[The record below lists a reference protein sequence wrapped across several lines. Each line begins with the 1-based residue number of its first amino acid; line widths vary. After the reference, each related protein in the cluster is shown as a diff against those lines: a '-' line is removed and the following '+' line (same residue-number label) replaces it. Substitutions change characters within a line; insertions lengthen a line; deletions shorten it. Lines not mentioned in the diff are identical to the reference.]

1 MAASL
6 GYATQYRD
14 EKGKTEWTV
23 SHVPIEKTD
32 PFSRARKYSVSTNR
46 FPRKRL
52 CSRHRDEHVKT
63 ERSLTVG

>member
-32 PFSRARKYSVSTNR
+32 PFSRA
-46 FPRKRL
+46 
-52 CSRHRDEHVKT
+52 
-63 ERSLTVG
+63 